1 MFDFFQNIFGKVISL
16 MASAIIAVGLVS
28 VQEAPKNALQIEQI
42 EEKLAEKA
50 TISVEQNEKQI
61 KVPIAENK
69 IQEQPENVVQNNLPK
84 PIISET
90 KERRKIRGD
99 MEDVKKREIQTLLQ
113 EFMDDPTSESFLRL
127 CGKANQVEIPSTGKT
142 ILSPDRTTTMTIP
155 YTMFDIMKC
164 ELIINQ
170 HYSLINIMPELF
182 QWETKDDDSDTLRIR
197 KIEYDKRIRAILTLG
212 KFVIVE
218 KALIPSIN
226 NLTGH
231 LITEG
236 ENYVFSF
243 WIYNPTIRA
252 AGLLKDPNSTRLLKN
267 GDLSFFGETLSAVV
281 TSP

>member
-1 MFDFFQNIFGKVISL
+1 

-28 VQEAPKNALQIEQI
+28 VQEVPKNALQIEQI
-42 EEKLAEKA
+42 EEKQIEKVS
-50 TISVEQNEKQI
+50 IPVEQNREKI
-61 KVPIAENK
+61 KIPAAENK
-69 IQEQPENVVQNNLPK
+69 NREQPENVVQNNLPK

-90 KERRKIRGD
+90 KQRKIKSGD
-99 MEDVKKREIQTLLQ
+99 MGDKKREEIQTLLQ
-113 EFMDDPTSESFLRL
+113 EFTDNPTRASFLNL
-127 CGKANQVEIPSTGKT
+127 CSKANLVEIPNTGKT
-142 ILSPDRTTTMTIP
+142 ILSPDRTTTITIP
-155 YTMFDIMKC
+155 STMFDIMKC
-164 ELIINQ
+164 ELINNQ
-170 HYSLINIMPELF
+170 HYSLINIVPELF

-197 KIEYDKRIRAILTLG
+197 KIEYDKRIRAILILG

-252 AGLLKDPNSTRLLKN
+252 AGLLKDPNSARLLDN
-267 GDLSFFGETLSAVV
+267 DDLSFFGEILFANVS
-281 TSP
+281 SSE

>member
-1 MFDFFQNIFGKVISL
+1 
-16 MASAIIAVGLVS
+16 
-28 VQEAPKNALQIEQI
+28 
-42 EEKLAEKA
+42 
-50 TISVEQNEKQI
+50 
-61 KVPIAENK
+61 
-69 IQEQPENVVQNNLPK
+69 
-84 PIISET
+84 
-90 KERRKIRGD
+90 
-99 MEDVKKREIQTLLQ
+99 
-113 EFMDDPTSESFLRL
+113 
-127 CGKANQVEIPSTGKT
+127 
-142 ILSPDRTTTMTIP
+142 
-155 YTMFDIMKC
+155 
-164 ELIINQ
+164 
-170 HYSLINIMPELF
+170 MPELF

>member
-113 EFMDDPTSESFLRL
+113 EFMDDPTSESFLRRSEERRV
-127 CGKANQVEIPSTGKT
+127 GK
-142 ILSPDRTTTMTIP
+142 
-155 YTMFDIMKC
+155 
-164 ELIINQ
+164 
-170 HYSLINIMPELF
+170 
-182 QWETKDDDSDTLRIR
+182 
-197 KIEYDKRIRAILTLG
+197 
-212 KFVIVE
+212 
-218 KALIPSIN
+218 
-226 NLTGH
+226 
-231 LITEG
+231 EG
-236 ENYVFSF
+236 GCR
-243 WIYNPTIRA
+243 W
-252 AGLLKDPNSTRLLKN
+252 
-267 GDLSFFGETLSAVV
+267 
-281 TSP
+281 